1 MQCIELALH
10 SPLVLTLMLSLKS
23 HLLSH
28 YIPLISKSYH
38 LSFKIYQKLKHF
50 WPSSFPALRPNH
62 LHVSPRLIMIASSLV
77 LVSQPQRWALNTTAQ
92 VPFHRIRLCHFSIQ
106 NSSPKSF
113 LWLRSLHAICSPWPH
128 RPHLLFSGHWS
139 PHWPWT
145 CQVSP
150 LHIVPHCWNVLPQGS
165 FLTSSLT
172 FFGSFFKS
180 HCLCEHYLVTPCRIS
195 TPTPWHF
202 SYQIPPYKHDCL

>member
-1 MQCIELALH
+1 MRYLPDLKIVKSRMQCIELALH

-113 LWLRSLHAICSPWPH
+113 LRSRSLHAS
-128 RPHLLFSGHWS
+128 
-139 PHWPWT
+139 
-145 CQVSP
+145 
-150 LHIVPHCWNVLPQGS
+150 VPHHPTDLI
-165 FLTSSLT
+165 FSSLAI
-172 FFGSFFKS
+172 G
-180 HCLCEHYLVTPCRIS
+180 LLIDLEHA
-195 TPTPWHF
+195 
-202 SYQIPPYKHDCL
+202 K